1 MAKTKTVKIPQ
12 NLFIAIVAA
21 TVIMGFIVLN
31 LLSNYFFFLRRAH
44 SSFENYYAFRGC
56 KQLLQKTDGFG
67 ICKTDS
73 GDVIKIVLYEGK
85 WYLDGDLPVCYFN
98 ICF

>member
-1 MAKTKTVKIPQ
+1 MAKTDTIKISKK
-12 NLFIAIVAA
+12 LFLALGVFLVVIGLIV
-21 TVIMGFIVLN
+21 TN

-56 KQLLQKTDGFG
+56 KELLQKTDSYG
-67 ICKTDS
+67 ICRTD
-73 GDVIKIVLYEGK
+73 GGNTIKIVLYNGR

-98 ICF
+98 ICL